1 MAVLTMFKIKGDTDQ
16 LLQTMQER
24 IDPIVEPVARSNGA
38 IEHIKVRTDD
48 GVMIVNLWETLE
60 GSEKTAEQVRP
71 KIQEVAGEGG
81 PEQSDWQSY
90 EVADRRVVQ
99 S

>member
-1 MAVLTMFKIKGDTDQ
+1 MKET
-16 LLQTMQER
+16 

-38 IEHIKVRTDD
+38 IEHIKVKTDD

-60 GSEKTAEQVRP
+60 GSEKTAEEVRP
-71 KIQEVAGEGG
+71 KIEEAMGGQG
-81 PEQSDWQSY
+81 PEGPEDWQSY
-90 EVADRRVVQ
+90 EIADRRVVQ